1 MSDIKDNENNIEND
15 PENPK
20 DNVNNENDN
29 QDDLKNKSEKSK
41 DLNDNKTDLPENEQ
55 NDDNK
60 SKDNLLTPSSEE
72 KDQTDK
78 SKEISENTSE
88 EPTQEPLNENKET
101 EKTSEKIPEENSTEA
116 EFKESIYQISLADEN
131 NLKIKVLLHRT
142 INIDCYVRGDK
153 THDIQTSKITLNPD
167 SKNPDREIEVVISID
182 ANDASKENTT
192 ASKESNYKIN
202 LVNDDTLKVK
212 VTTNKILA
220 IDCYYKGEQNDSQFN
235 KIIVNPR
242 QDLSKQDIEIF
253 ISSEASKTQPSVLDE
268 GITQEE
274 AFQKGI
280 LIPNPEVAD
289 LINSE
294 PVEEKIPLT
303 EDERITEALKK
314 NPFVR
319 QREIYRRNLM
329 RAAVTANI
337 VFIIAIFIFYA
348 WGSQEETPMT
358 SPNPSR
364 IVILQDLPDPKINL
378 ENVADPNKPEEEETE
393 TQDASVTIRQVTPR
407 RISRP
412 PIVRNTPIETPTSSD
427 TTDMSSE
434 LDSIRKAN
442 QLADSLR
449 ASDTTNTAY
458 QIPDSLKKDFT
469 EGEVGL
475 TISALPKSW
484 KVIDAREMNTNIN
497 QFEGVVL
504 VDTTVGSGDVN
515 VFVSL
520 DRDEPDFKQ
529 EEYSEAFEM
538 MDTTITG
545 FKSKPRTLAGMTEY
559 KFYLF
564 TPTEKISVG
573 AKIRKEQF
581 DAFKDIV
588 EAVVRSIRIVPPPTP
603 SGDK

>member
-1 MSDIKDNENNIEND
+1 MSDIKDNENNVEND
-15 PENPK
+15 PENEK

-29 QDDLKNKSEKSK
+29 QDDLKNKSKKSEDLHENVND
-41 DLNDNKTDLPENEQ
+41 DLNDNKTDLPENEEKTEVKP
-55 NDDNK
+55 DEIDN
-60 SKDNLLTPSSEE
+60 SLTPV
-72 KDQTDK
+72 
-78 SKEISENTSE
+78 SKEES
-88 EPTQEPLNENKET
+88 Q
-101 EKTSEKIPEENSTEA
+101 

-131 NLKIKVLLHRT
+131 NLKIKILLHRT

-153 THDIQTSKITLNPD
+153 THDVQTSKITLNPD

>member
-1 MSDIKDNENNIEND
+1 MSDINDNENNVEDD
-15 PENPK
+15 PENEK
-20 DNVNNENDN
+20 ENDN
-29 QDDLKNKSEKSK
+29 QDDLKNKSEKSE
-41 DLNDNKTDLPENEQ
+41 DLNNDLNENETVLPENE
-55 NDDNK
+55 DKTEVKPDEGDNP
-60 SKDNLLTPSSEE
+60 LTPFTKGES
-72 KDQTDK
+72 
-78 SKEISENTSE
+78 
-88 EPTQEPLNENKET
+88 QE
-101 EKTSEKIPEENSTEA
+101 
-116 EFKESIYQISLADEN
+116 FRESIYQISLADEN

-153 THDIQTSKITLNPD
+153 THDVQTSKITLNPD

-182 ANDASKENTT
+182 ANDASKENQSS
-192 ASKESNYKIN
+192 SKESNYKIN

-242 QDLSKQDIEIF
+242 QDLFKQDIEIF
-253 ISSEASKTQPSVLDE
+253 ISSETSKTIPAVLPE
-268 GITQEE
+268 GVTQDE

-303 EDERITEALKK
+303 EDERITEALKR

-319 QREIYRRNLM
+319 QRELYRRNLM

-393 TQDASVTIRQVTPR
+393 TKDASVTIRQVTPR

-412 PIVRNTPIETPTSSD
+412 PIVRNNPIESPNLTD
-427 TTDMSSE
+427 TTDTTSE

-442 QLADSLR
+442 QLADSLST
-449 ASDTTNTAY
+449 ADTTNTAY

-520 DRDEPDFKQ
+520 DRDTPDFKQ

-538 MDTTITG
+538 MDTTITA

-588 EAVVRSIRIVPPPTP
+588 EAVVRSIKIVPPPKP
-603 SGDK
+603 SGEQ

>member
-15 PENPK
+15 PENEK
-20 DNVNNENDN
+20 NDN
-29 QDDLKNKSEKSK
+29 QDDLKNKSEKSEDLQENVND
-41 DLNDNKTDLPENEQ
+41 DLNDNKTDLPENEDV
-55 NDDNK
+55 NEDKSDEVDNP
-60 SKDNLLTPSSEE
+60 LTPFVKGES
-72 KDQTDK
+72 Q
-78 SKEISENTSE
+78 
-88 EPTQEPLNENKET
+88 
-101 EKTSEKIPEENSTEA
+101 

-153 THDIQTSKITLNPD
+153 THDVQTSKITLNPD

-182 ANDASKENTT
+182 ANDASKENQ
-192 ASKESNYKIN
+192 SSPKESNYKIN

-253 ISSEASKTQPSVLDE
+253 ISSEASKTQPGVLDD
-268 GITQEE
+268 GITQDE

-303 EDERITEALKK
+303 EDERITEALKR

-393 TQDASVTIRQVTPR
+393 TKDASVTIRQVTPR

-412 PIVRNTPIETPTSSD
+412 PIVRNTPIESPTLND
-427 TTDMSSE
+427 TTDTTSE

-538 MDTTITG
+538 LDTTITG